1 MGRGQRNTGGGGSQ
15 DYSNSASSESKSK
28 ETSKRRQDFSV
39 EVVFSSL
46 PYYVYCG
53 WKNHLFVD
61 KRKPYI
67 AESSL
72 LNMCWSSPKGNG
84 YGPCKETIFID
95 CSLNDINA
103 FSNGKT
109 VNLTRYLGFA
119 ITRLK
124 DLMYQRSKENCYG
137 TVNINIIAI
146 HPCQKLMFALA
157 ALLGTKLDDSGVY
170 SEYVSQILSKDEYIF
185 TFRWIQQMGW
195 EMKVK
200 YCALF
205 DAYKGHLEDTR
216 GAEDR
221 EKELKRI
228 IDNHKRGEDKVM
240 YDGKKVPF
248 SYVEEEYRKMT
259 DPTSAELKKNY
270 EDQCKNVEAVERD
283 VARQQRQLD
292 KARDAAHAPYD
303 RKNVEIENLRN
314 SSPEYKYKS
323 KDELTQILQ
332 NGGLIDFQSVKWKKV
347 NYDQNGQVYNGGLAA
362 AMGLNQ
368 GEDQHA
374 PVYMVDGAPLDEYG
388 LSNRQKDIDQQL
400 ADAKAAR
407 DAAKKAYDDKLTET
421 FDTVFGVMQ
430 LAITVGSLAFPPLAL
445 VDAAITVGKWVAG
458 PECSTAENV
467 ANGMGL
473 AMDIAGL
480 IPYFG
485 TVVKVT
491 GKAVIGTAKVV
502 GKQATKKI
510 LKGLGMEIKTTGK
523 QGSSLTNISKHLTEG
538 SAKQIRE
545 FFKSQKDKLAGAVE
559 TAVDAAGG
567 VSTVY
572 TVAVGIGY
580 NGSSFLIGLLSD
592 FEFDPNVMKKKKR
605 AVEQKRKEKPKY
617 KSLSIQDKKLNGDA
631 ELAEAQKNLAKA
643 KKSGDK
649 EAINSAQRRLDAAE
663 RLQNSQFE
671 ADLYS
676 KDLSIKNAESNLYEA
691 QVKEK
696 KAKTLLERQQSGV
709 PQAELAKLQ
718 TSNSLSPKVAERIS
732 ELNMEVSNNYLY
744 PDANRLNYEDAVFER
759 KAAEETLAEAK
770 EDDYYATMARIN
782 AQFATQD
789 LNHEKSKSES
799 KSNK

>member
-1 MGRGQRNTGGGGSQ
+1 MGRGQRGGGGGGSQ
-15 DYSNSASSESKSK
+15 NYSYSASSESKSK
-28 ETSKRRQDFSV
+28 ETTKRRHDFSV

-53 WKNHLFVD
+53 WKSHLFVD
-61 KRKPYI
+61 KRKPYV

-95 CSLNDINA
+95 CSLNDINT

-124 DLMYQRSKENCYG
+124 DLMDQRSKENCYG

-170 SEYVSQILSKDEYIF
+170 TDYVSQILSKDEYFF
-185 TFRWIQQMGW
+185 TFRWIQQKGW

-270 EDQCKNVEAVERD
+270 EEQCKNVEAVERD
-283 VARQQRQLD
+283 AERQRSQLR
-292 KARDAAHAPYD
+292 KAEENAHAPYD
-303 RKNVEIENLRN
+303 RKRIEIENLRN
-314 SSPEYKYKS
+314 SSPEYKNKN
-323 KDELTQILQ
+323 DAELTQILQ
-332 NGGLIDFQSVKWKKV
+332 NGGLIDFQSVKWKKI
-347 NYDQNGQVYNGGLAA
+347 NYDQYGQVYTGGHEA
-362 AMGLNQ
+362 AMGLNE
-368 GEDQHA
+368 GEDKHA
-374 PVYMVDGAPLDEYG
+374 PVYMVDGAPLDARG
-388 LSNRQKDIDQQL
+388 LSNRQKDLDQQV

-430 LAITVGSLAFPPLAL
+430 LAITVGSLAFPPLTL
-445 VDAAITVGKWVAG
+445 IDAAITVGKWVAG

-491 GKAVIGTAKVV
+491 GKAAIGTAKVV

-510 LKGLGMEIKTTGK
+510 LKGLGQEIKVTGK
-523 QGSSLTNISKHLTEG
+523 QGSSLTNISKYLTEG
-538 SAKQIRE
+538 SAKQIRG

-592 FEFDPNVMKKKKR
+592 FEFDPNVMKKKKK

-617 KSLSIQDKKLNGDA
+617 KSLSIQDKSLDGNK
-631 ELAEAQKNLAKA
+631 ELSEARRELEKA

-649 EAINSAQRRLDAAE
+649 EAIDSAKRRVEAAE

-676 KDLSIKNAESNLYEA
+676 KELSIKGAEKNLYQA
-691 QVKEK
+691 QVNEMN
-696 KAKTLLERQQSGV
+696 AKTLLERQQRGA

-718 TSNSLSPKVAERIS
+718 SSNSLSPKVADRIT

-744 PDANRLNYEDAVFER
+744 PDANRLNYEEAKLEK
-759 KAAEETLAEAK
+759 KAAEEALAMAK

-789 LNHEKSKSES
+789 LNYEKSRSDKKS
-799 KSNK
+799 K